1 MPYKGQYNSRSMSI
15 FLIIPDFAG
24 LPTVAT
30 CLAGST
36 VRENSSR
43 LQAVSFADS
52 GWAAVISPFL
62 TNSYLTGNRVLLKK
76 AYLAGPRVPDVC

>member
-1 MPYKGQYNSRSMSI
+1 MSI

-43 LQAVSFADS
+43 SQAVSFADG

-62 TNSYLTGNRVLLKK
+62 TRSYLTGNRVLSKE
-76 AYLAGPRVPDVC
+76 AYLAGPRVPDLC

>member
-1 MPYKGQYNSRSMSI
+1 MSI

-43 LQAVSFADS
+43 SQAVSFADG
-52 GWAAVISPFL
+52 GWDAAISPFV
-62 TNSYLTGNRVLLKK
+62 TRSYPTGNRVLSKE
-76 AYLAGPRVPDVC
+76 AYLAGPRVPGLF

>member
-1 MPYKGQYNSRSMSI
+1 MSI

-43 LQAVSFADS
+43 LQAVSFAVGGQD
-52 GWAAVISPFL
+52 AVISPFL
-62 TNSYLTGNRVLLKK
+62 TNSYSPGNGVLSKE